1 MSFRPIYAE
10 LADEL
15 ICGIQNGTFPVGALL
30 PTEVEIARER
40 QLSRSTVR
48 AALNRL
54 VTLGLVTR
62 QKGVGTRVASSVGHS
77 SYDASTTSI
86 EELVHFGAATD
97 RLILSREEI
106 VSDDRLAARL
116 GFRPG
121 TRWILVKA
129 LPSDFLSND
138 PPICWTDNYIEPRY
152 ADALDG
158 LEGYRGLIA
167 DRIAE
172 RHGVVVDE
180 VVQVIRPTVLSDV
193 VADMLDA
200 VPGSPALDIIRR
212 YSSAGTIVY
221 VSASQHPADRFEYR
235 MSLRRR

>member
-86 EELVHFGAATD
+86 EASTAASISASATG
-97 RLILSREEI
+97 SEK
-106 VSDDRLAARL
+106 VM
-116 GFRPG
+116 
-121 TRWILVKA
+121 
-129 LPSDFLSND
+129 LPSTRSKTSF
-138 PPICWTDNYIEPRY
+138 R
-152 ADALDG
+152 
-158 LEGYRGLIA
+158 
-167 DRIAE
+167 
-172 RHGVVVDE
+172 
-180 VVQVIRPTVLSDV
+180 
-193 VADMLDA
+193 
-200 VPGSPALDIIRR
+200 
-212 YSSAGTIVY
+212 
-221 VSASQHPADRFEYR
+221 SASEASGSFEKCSR
-235 MSLRRR
+235 SSGV

>member
-15 ICGIQNGTFPVGALL
+15 IRGIQNGTFPVGALL
-30 PTEVEIARER
+30 PTEMEIARER

-62 QKGVGTRVASSVGHS
+62 QKGVGTRVAASVGDS

-97 RLILSREEI
+97 RRILSREEI
-106 VSDDRLAARL
+106 VADDLLGVRL

-121 TRWILVKA
+121 SRWILVKA
-129 LPSDFLSND
+129 LRSKPSSCE
-138 PPICWTDNYIEPRY
+138 PPICCTDNYIEPRY

-180 VVQVIRPTVLSDV
+180 VVQVIRPTILDGA
-193 VADMLDA
+193 VAKKLDA
-200 VPGSPALDIIRR
+200 ELGSPALEIVRR